1 MISDMINQYQRRQH
15 VECAF
20 QNLVIKI
27 VCYICYDI
35 KLITLRRPKQEETC
49 LWEESGKAVIVVG
62 GVGGQSA
69 IRHKSVFQAVEIP
82 TGVAHLNS
90 CLRIIVILTDVSSSD
105 DRLTWPMWTERH
117 SLILLYRIEISR
129 KEVWDGAYQGASW
142 GDAYQGASL
151 NLKFSSSALRSS
163 PSWMSILATF
173 LLTRQPFLQNNDV
186 DPSLNLNVFVW
197 PRYINNFTLLLPSAT
212 FQNAKPISG
221 KQLGIIGFVN
231 YVG

>member
-27 VCYICYDI
+27 FCYFCYAI
-35 KLITLRRPKQEETC
+35 KLITLKRPKQEGTC
-49 LWEESGKAVIVVG
+49 LWEKSGKAVIVVG
-62 GVGGQSA
+62 GVWGQSA

-82 TGVAHLNS
+82 TGVTHLDS

-105 DRLTWPMWTERH
+105 DRSTWPMWTERH

-129 KEVWDGAYQGASW
+129 KEVWASW

-163 PSWMSILATF
+163 SSWMSILATW
-173 LLTRQPFLQNNDV
+173 RGNPSPKNDDV
-186 DPSLNLNVFVW
+186 DPSFVLNVFVW
-197 PRYINNFTLLLPSAT
+197 PRYINKFILLLPSAT
-212 FQNAKPISG
+212 FQAG
-221 KQLGIIGFVN
+221 KANFWEIIGN
-231 YVG
+231 YRICQLCRETWNIR

>member
-27 VCYICYDI
+27 FCYFCYAI
-35 KLITLRRPKQEETC
+35 KLITLKRPKQEETC
-49 LWEESGKAVIVVG
+49 LWEKSGKAVIVVG

-69 IRHKSVFQAVEIP
+69 IRQKSVFQAVEIP
-82 TGVAHLNS
+82 TGVTHLDS

-105 DRLTWPMWTERH
+105 DRSTWPMWTERH
-117 SLILLYRIEISR
+117 SLILLYRLKYPERRFEMVPIS
-129 KEVWDGAYQGASW
+129 GASW

-163 PSWMSILATF
+163 SSWMSILATF
-173 LLTRQPFLQNNDV
+173 LLTRQPFPQKWWCGSFFF
-186 DPSLNLNVFVW
+186 P
-197 PRYINNFTLLLPSAT
+197 
-212 FQNAKPISG
+212 
-221 KQLGIIGFVN
+221 
-231 YVG
+231 